1 MRPDTG
7 NLARRVTQYLGIGLK
22 VTSCPEGVGHWLSI
36 SLLFRIIIGDLLLMT
51 AARNVGS
58 ACLRIPFP
66 IKNFRSVIPDEFA
79 KLYKLY
85 FVTKKLNF
93 M

>member
-1 MRPDTG
+1 M
-7 NLARRVTQYLGIGLK
+7 
-22 VTSCPEGVGHWLSI
+22 SI
-36 SLLFRIIIGDLLLMT
+36 SLLFGTIISDLLLMT
-51 AARNVGS
+51 AAGS
-58 ACLRIPFP
+58 TGSGCLRIPFP